1 MTQSGAVLR
10 RAIPG
15 ASLARDTALPAA
27 AHR

>member
-1 MTQSGAVLR
+1 MTHSDSVLR